1 MLAYRIGGKPTERGM
16 LSEPLPS
23 WLTSPF
29 SKFSQLGIFE
39 ACSKFKLPNHC
50 LINEYE
56 SGQGIMP
63 HEDGPFYYPTVA
75 TISMK
80 SHTILNFYKHRV
92 IEDSDVEQ
100 NEPNTMP
107 NFSLLIEPRSLLVL
121 QDALYTTYLHGIEK
135 RNSDNLHEKN
145 LMNLSNDIDKDVILE
160 RDTRVSL
167 TYRVVEKVAKAKLF
181 NIK

>member
-1 MLAYRIGGKPTERGM
+1 MLAYGIGGKPTERGM

-29 SKFSQLGIFE
+29 SKFSHLGIFDG
-39 ACSKFKLPNHC
+39 CSKFKLPNHC

-75 TISMK
+75 TVSLK
-80 SHTILNFYKHRV
+80 SQTVLNFYKHRV
-92 IEDSDVEQ
+92 IEDSDMEQ
-100 NEPNTMP
+100 IKPNTMP
-107 NFSLLIEPRSLLVL
+107 TFSLLLEPRSLLVL
-121 QDALYTTYLHGIEK
+121 QDALYKTYLHGIEE
-135 RNSDNLHEKN
+135 RNSDNLHEKI